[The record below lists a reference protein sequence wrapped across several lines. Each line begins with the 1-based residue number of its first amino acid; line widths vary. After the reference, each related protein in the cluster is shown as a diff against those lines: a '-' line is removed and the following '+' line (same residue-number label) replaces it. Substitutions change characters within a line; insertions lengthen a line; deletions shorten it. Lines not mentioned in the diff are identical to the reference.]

1 METLRQL
8 GELLLTSIPA
18 IISILIVW
26 GAYQSLVYRRL
37 HQVLAERHTRTE
49 GAVQNAQQQ
58 IASAEKRT
66 AEYEQKL
73 RDARSQ
79 IYKAQEAQHRQIME
93 HRNSALAEA
102 RRHADEMLSRARA
115 ATLQELE
122 GAKASLQKQ
131 ADSLA
136 DEIID
141 SILRPA
147 AATEGG
153 R

>member
-37 HQVLAERHTRTE
+37 QQVLVERHARTE
-49 GAVQNAQQQ
+49 GAVQSAHAQ
-58 IASAEKRT
+58 IASAEQRT
-66 AEYEQKL
+66 AQYEQKL
-73 RDARSQ
+73 REARSQ
-79 IYKAQEAQHRQIME
+79 VYKTQEVQHRQIME
-93 HRNSALAEA
+93 HRSSALAEA
-102 RRHADEMLSRARA
+102 RKHADDILNRART
-115 ATLQELE
+115 ATMQELE
-122 GAKASLQKQ
+122 AAKAGLQKQ

>member
-37 HQVLAERHTRTE
+37 HQVLVERHARTE
-49 GAVQNAQQQ
+49 GAVQSAHEQ

-66 AEYEQKL
+66 SEYEQKM

-79 IYKAQEAQHRQIME
+79 VYKTQEAQHRQIME
-93 HRNSALAEA
+93 HRSSALAEA
-102 RRHADEMLSRARA
+102 RKHADEMLDRARA
-115 ATLQELE
+115 ATMQELE
-122 GAKASLQKQ
+122 AAKAALQKQ

>member
-18 IISILIVW
+18 IISLLIVW
-26 GAYQSLVYRRL
+26 SAYQSLVYRRL
-37 HQVLAERHTRTE
+37 HQVLAERHTLTE
-49 GAVQNAQQQ
+49 GAVQSAHAQ

-66 AEYEQKL
+66 AEYEQKM
-73 RDARSQ
+73 REARSQ
-79 IYKAQEAQHRQIME
+79 VYKTQEAQHRQIVE
-93 HRNSALAEA
+93 HRSSALAEA
-102 RRHADEMLSRARA
+102 RKHADEMLNRARA
-115 ATLQELE
+115 VTVQELE
-122 GAKASLQKQ
+122 VAKATLQKQ
-131 ADSLA
+131 AEALA